1 MQYCK
6 IDLIHF
12 LNLKFPTRIC
22 QKKALILDPE
32 YFWEYRGQFSHRYK
46 LTTVKEVIEYY
57 KNTNNLEV
65 QKNKMREN
73 NWEYFNCLLYGFR
86 KNVLDTDIHKTQG
99 GPEITAKERNKIL
112 TPQYY
117 ENLEKMS
124 DKDILEK
131 TMDKLKVTD
140 TQQEYEFN
148 VGEYDST
155 IAFFVKR
162 GFGRTAAEA
171 TAYVILQQA
180 KIDEVSPQAI
190 LDKLTYANP
199 AQLSELITVVLNE
212 NRYRS
217 SRLGVRTTL
226 TTKET
231 VSRNILD

>member
-1 MQYCK
+1 MENFYTNLPPKTKDTLDKTIKQLSEDQYVEE
-6 IDLIHF
+6 F
-12 LNLKFPTRIC
+12 
-22 QKKALILDPE
+22 Q
-32 YFWEYRGQFSHRYK
+32 
-46 LTTVKEVIEYY
+46 
-57 KNTNNLEV
+57 
-65 QKNKMREN
+65 
-73 NWEYFNCLLYGFR
+73 
-86 KNVLDTDIHKTQG
+86 
-99 GPEITAKERNKIL
+99 
-112 TPQYY
+112 
-117 ENLEKMS
+117 
-124 DKDILEK
+124 
-131 TMDKLKVTD
+131 
-140 TQQEYEFN
+140 FN
-148 VGEYDST
+148 VGEYD
-155 IAFFVKR
+155 AAVGFFVKR